1 MPQEAVWLFSGVKIW
16 SHWCQ
21 KSSIKWVNT
30 KQQEYLYFC
39 FLHYSKKVF
48 FCLLCESVFIK
59 GSFDYKHRQG
69 AFHWSLV
76 FQIAN
81 LNLWIFGFCSSEK
94 NPAGLSVCEIQLL
107 NSLTWG
113 LTLSHVMLPVKLT
126 SGVPVGQFL
135 GTVSLPLLLAP
146 LTISWF

>member
-1 MPQEAVWLFSGVKIW
+1 MKPLVSEELYKVSEHQAARIFIFLFPSLFKN
-16 SHWCQ
+16 S
-21 KSSIKWVNT
+21 
-30 KQQEYLYFC
+30 F
-39 FLHYSKKVF
+39 F
-48 FCLLCESVFIK
+48 FCLLCES

-107 NSLTWG
+107 NSLT
-113 LTLSHVMLPVKLT
+113 
-126 SGVPVGQFL
+126 
-135 GTVSLPLLLAP
+135 
-146 LTISWF
+146 